1 MAVGILTPVEG
12 TNPTLWMDRLGD
24 IYEDAEGTIPAGS
37 QDQLPFSGELPD
49 VTPGVWRTPS
59 EVEMDR
65 DAIADMSQTFRRFQS
80 TDPFFQ
86 TMGATGRG
94 MALRLEPELQARY
107 MLGGMTPGFAEGMG
121 TQQGTLGPAGSYR
134 EFIERRPARWN
145 QSQWISGLNALRNSK
160 VLPTALDPNLWNN
173 MSTDEKRNQVT
184 AHVKELENNTNMA
197 NAWSTLSDMDFAT
210 ITSFTEGLLGIS
222 TLPPRMYETYKWS
235 LRRELD
241 RLERE
246 IPDLTT
252 NPASLI
258 TYLSLSGFNLR
269 GLGIPPGQQKFSST
283 PLVTGSYKEEPAPTP
298 KEIAAANLTIG
309 GAKGEGEGDGAPPE
323 IKENDPKTPAGKQA
337 GTTFN
342 QNVKSGAAHIP
353 VNIPDLDDPDYT
365 PWKQAE
371 LMTAEGEPIYP
382 GAFSDL
388 TKVVRGKETT
398 YPAGYDA
405 ARVSEPAGRV
415 ITDFEGVTPFDPL
428 TPEEAA
434 VPSASGVFGTDQ
446 NQVRRKYDPG
456 FPTEPTGGPMGG
468 PGAAGLTETEF
479 MGDPTL
485 LQPGGYPR
493 TGYDPSES
501 PLTGV
506 MGDPTLLTPY
516 TSTGYD
522 PTASPLTNVQ
532 QGPFTEFVEGPTYG
546 EAPVGDVM
554 GIEGA
559 WMHTPISQT
568 YPTQEVNIPTTPESG
583 TFGFRGFGEAPAE
596 AGAIES
602 YPRGIR
608 SRYPDVAAP
617 PSPFD
622 WLPNISPYHMY
633 DEGTWSG
640 RKEMPQPGGVWLDAS
655 GNIRPEYDAPMTHAE
670 GPAGQWEWYQ
680 PRIQYDDGTYGGR
693 LAPIRIPASDYWFH
707 ANPGNR

>member
-12 TNPTLWMDRLGD
+12 TNPTLWMDELGD
-24 IYEDAEGTIPAGS
+24 IYEDAEGTIPAGP
-37 QDQLPFSGELPD
+37 QEQLPSGELPD
-49 VTPGVWRTPS
+49 VTSGVWRTPS

-94 MALRLEPELQARY
+94 LALRLEPELQARY

-145 QSQWISGLNALRNSK
+145 QSQWVSGLNSLRNSK

-173 MSTDEKRNQVT
+173 MSADEKRNQIM
-184 AHVKELENNTNMA
+184 AHIDSLGQNDNLA
-197 NAWSTLSDMDFAT
+197 NSLNSLNSMDFDT
-210 ITSFTEGLLGIS
+210 IMSFTEGLLGIS
-222 TLPPRMYETYKWS
+222 SLPPRMYETYKRS
-235 LRRELD
+235 LWREID
-241 RLERE
+241 RIERD

-252 NPASLI
+252 NPARLI

-283 PLVTGSYKEEPAPTP
+283 PLVTGSYKKEVAPTP
-298 KEIAAANLTIG
+298 EESAASNLTID
-309 GAKGEGEGDGAPPE
+309 GAKGGGEGAPPV
-323 IKENDPKTPAGKQA
+323 IKEKDPKTPAGEQA
-337 GTTFN
+337 VTTFN

-353 VNIPDLDDPDYT
+353 ELDDPDYT

-428 TPEEAA
+428 TPAEAA

-446 NQVRRKYDPG
+446 NQVIRGYDPG
-456 FPTEPTGGPMGG
+456 FPTAPSGGPMGG
-468 PGAAGLTETEF
+468 PGAAGLTETEL

-485 LQPGGYPR
+485 LQPGGYSR
-493 TGYDPSES
+493 TGYEPSES

-522 PTASPLTNVQ
+522 PTASQLTNVQ

-546 EAPVGDVM
+546 EAPVSDLM

-559 WMHTPISQT
+559 WMNTPISQT

-583 TFGFRGFGEAPAE
+583 TFGFRGFGEAPSE

-608 SRYPDVAAP
+608 SRYQDVAAP
-617 PSPFD
+617 PSPIEGFTS
-622 WLPNISPYHMY
+622 ISQYHMY

-640 RKEMPQPGGVWLDAS
+640 RKEMPQPGSQWLDVM
-655 GNIRPEYDAPMTHAE
+655 GNIRPEYDAPMPH
-670 GPAGQWEWYQ
+670 QYNWE
-680 PRIQYDDGTYGGR
+680 YDQVYG
-693 LAPIRIPASDYWFH
+693 RIPASEYWFH

>member
-12 TNPTLWMDRLGD
+12 TNPTLWRDELGD

-37 QDQLPFSGELPD
+37 QDQLPFSEQLPD

-59 EVEMDR
+59 EVEMER
-65 DAIADMSQTFRRFQS
+65 DAAADMGETFRRFQS

-86 TMGATGRG
+86 TLGATGRG

-145 QSQWISGLNALRNSK
+145 QSQWVSGLNALRNSK

-173 MSTDEKRNQVT
+173 MSADEKRNQIM
-184 AHVKELENNTNMA
+184 AHIDSLGQNDNLA
-197 NAWSTLSDMDFAT
+197 NSLNSLNSMDFET
-210 ITSFTEGLLGIS
+210 VMSFTEGLLGIS
-222 TLPPRMYETYKWS
+222 ALPPRMYETYKRS
-235 LRRELD
+235 LWREFD

-252 NPASLI
+252 NPARLV

-298 KEIAAANLTIG
+298 TESAASNLTID
-309 GAKGEGEGDGAPPE
+309 GAKGEGEGEGAPPE

-342 QNVKSGAAHIP
+342 QNVKSGAAHTPLIKEPISGKIPELDDADYTQYTPGAFTPVTKTVERTNWETGEIEPKEFTYGPGYQGATLSPSSAKRP
-353 VNIPDLDDPDYT
+353 VNIDFQADDT
-365 PWKQAE
+365 IA
-371 LMTAEGEPIYP
+371 
-382 GAFSDL
+382 
-388 TKVVRGKETT
+388 
-398 YPAGYDA
+398 
-405 ARVSEPAGRV
+405 
-415 ITDFEGVTPFDPL
+415 PL
-428 TPEEAA
+428 TAAEAA

-456 FPTEPTGGPMGG
+456 FPTAPSGGPMGG
-468 PGAAGLTETEF
+468 PGAAGLTETEL

-617 PSPFD
+617 PSSIEGFTS
-622 WLPNISPYHMY
+622 ISPYHMY

-640 RKEMPQPGGVWLDAS
+640 RKEMPQPGSQWLDMS
-655 GNIRPEYDAPMTHAE
+655 GNIRPEYDAPMPH
-670 GPAGQWEWYQ
+670 QYNWEYN
-680 PRIQYDDGTYGGR
+680 RLYG
-693 LAPIRIPASDYWFH
+693 RIPASEYWFH

>member
-12 TNPTLWMDRLGD
+12 TNPTLWMDALGD

-37 QDQLPFSGELPD
+37 QDQLPFSEQLPD

-59 EVEMDR
+59 EVEMER
-65 DAIADMSQTFRRFQS
+65 DAAADMAQTFRRFQS

-86 TMGATGRG
+86 TLGATGRG

-145 QSQWISGLNALRNSK
+145 QSQWVSGLNALRNSK

-173 MSTDEKRNQVT
+173 MSADEKRNQIM
-184 AHVKELENNTNMA
+184 AHIDSLGQNDNLA
-197 NAWSTLSDMDFAT
+197 NSLNSLNSMDFET
-210 ITSFTEGLLGIS
+210 VMSFTEGLLGIS
-222 TLPPRMYETYKWS
+222 TLPPRMYETYKRS
-235 LRRELD
+235 LWREID
-241 RLERE
+241 RIERD

-252 NPASLI
+252 NPARLV

-298 KEIAAANLTIG
+298 TESAASNLTIG
-309 GAKGEGEGDGAPPE
+309 GAKGEEDGAPPV
-323 IKENDPKTPAGKQA
+323 IKENDPKTPAGEQA
-337 GTTFN
+337 GTTFKN
-342 QNVKSGAAHIP
+342 NWEGGSSYVPQ
-353 VNIPDLDDPDYT
+353 LDDPDYT
-365 PWKQAE
+365 QYK
-371 LMTAEGEPIYP
+371 P
-382 GAFSDL
+382 GAFDPL
-388 TKVVRGKETT
+388 TKDVRGKEVE
-398 YPAGYDA
+398 YGPGYSE
-405 ARVSEPAGRV
+405 ARISPSARSV
-415 ITDFEGVTPFDPL
+415 ITDFQADDTIAPL
-428 TPEEAA
+428 TAAEAS
-434 VPSASGVFGTDQ
+434 VPSAAGVFAPKRTY
-446 NQVRRKYDPG
+446 KPG

-468 PGAAGLTETEF
+468 PGAAGLTETEL

-546 EAPVGDVM
+546 EAAVGDVM

-583 TFGFRGFGEAPAE
+583 TFGFRGFGEAPSE

-640 RKEMPQPGGVWLDAS
+640 RKEMPQPGSQWLDAS

-693 LAPIRIPASDYWFH
+693 LAPVRIPASDYWFH